1 MRTPQ
6 SPENGRQRTGREG
19 RGGGDGETGQR
30 VEARARVRSPER
42 GLCRMGGPSLGL
54 NLPDCEIKEVG
65 TEDLKRTEKL
75 EKTKKNTLAYR

>member
-1 MRTPQ
+1 
-6 SPENGRQRTGREG
+6 
-19 RGGGDGETGQR
+19 
-30 VEARARVRSPER
+30 
-42 GLCRMGGPSLGL
+42 MGGPSLGL